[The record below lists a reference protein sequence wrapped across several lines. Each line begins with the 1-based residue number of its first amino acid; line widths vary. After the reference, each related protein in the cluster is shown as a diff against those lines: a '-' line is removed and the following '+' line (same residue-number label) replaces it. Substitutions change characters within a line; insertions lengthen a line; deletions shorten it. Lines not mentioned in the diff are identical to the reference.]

1 MKIKK
6 GDTVKILSGKDRG
19 KISKVLYIFRDIDKA
34 IVEKVNIVKKHKK
47 QTGDKKD
54 EGGIVKVEAPI
65 PVSKLMVV
73 CSKCDKP
80 TRIRI
85 ERKKGKVKRICKK
98 CGKSI

>member
-1 MKIKK
+1 VKIKK

-19 KISKVLYIFRDIDKA
+19 KISKVMHIYKDTGKV

-65 PVSKLMVV
+65 SISKIMVV
-73 CSKCDKP
+73 CPVCDKP
-80 TRIRI
+80 TRVKIDRV
-85 ERKKGKVKRICKK
+85 KGKVKRVCKK
-98 CGKSI
+98 CNKSF